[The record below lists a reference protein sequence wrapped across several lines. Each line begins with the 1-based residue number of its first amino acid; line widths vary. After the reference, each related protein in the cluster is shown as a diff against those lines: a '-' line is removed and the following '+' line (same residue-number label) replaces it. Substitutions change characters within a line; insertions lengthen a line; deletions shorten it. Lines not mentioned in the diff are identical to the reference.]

1 MFTQKQIFE
10 AVWYIDSESCQSS
23 VVSTICNLRRKIEP
37 DSKNP
42 TCIKTVLGVNSAF
55 YNVTAGARVR
65 GQRRLLS
72 DKSRQIVAEWTV
84 PYFGF
89 TTIHGLKMNTVK
101 DCRKAVCEMIPC
113 TIQIGAGYFSK

>member
-1 MFTQKQIFE
+1 M
-10 AVWYIDSESCQSS
+10 
-23 VVSTICNLRRKIEP
+23 
-37 DSKNP
+37 
-42 TCIKTVLGVNSAF
+42 LGVNSAF

-113 TIQIGAGYFSK
+113 TIQIGAGYFLK